1 MIRNEVKRQHSF
13 EWWLTNLRTME
24 VTLNVCLGDKFDGGN
39 LHFWGLRGEHVGGNK
54 LLGEYQPEVGRAVIH
69 SGRHLHEVT
78 PITAGDR
85 FALIQ
90 WTRSW
95 KSARRETCPCCWLNR
110 RRDSDSEKGNSCIC
124 GPRWN

>member
-1 MIRNEVKRQHSF
+1 MQ
-13 EWWLTNLRTME
+13 
-24 VTLNVCLGDKFDGGN
+24 VTLNVCLGDKFDGGI